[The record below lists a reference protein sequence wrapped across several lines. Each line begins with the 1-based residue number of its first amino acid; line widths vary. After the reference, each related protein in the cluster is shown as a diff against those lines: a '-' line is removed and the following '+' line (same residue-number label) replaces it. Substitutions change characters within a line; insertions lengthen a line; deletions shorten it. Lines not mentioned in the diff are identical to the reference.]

1 MIRSWVWN
9 YIDESRTG
17 FCYIRPEIDS
27 LPSLLSPAKSVKR
40 YAETV
45 CGFHH
50 FELNS
55 KRRIYMYTT
64 HETGGSPRS
73 CPFCISRDDAEHIS
87 QKRDRMMKA
96 AKKKGRGM
104 ET

>member
-1 MIRSWVWN
+1 
-9 YIDESRTG
+9 
-17 FCYIRPEIDS
+17 
-27 LPSLLSPAKSVKR
+27 
-40 YAETV
+40 
-45 CGFHH
+45 
-50 FELNS
+50 
-55 KRRIYMYTT
+55 MYTT